1 MTHPRA
7 ARRILAILMASCLA
21 LVAMAGCSPEQDRTS
36 AVIFVNKE
44 RAAHGLRGLAWSDD
58 LGNKAQRWAAV
69 LADRGTLAHSVLSDG
84 VAPGW
89 RAIGENVGFGSNVKV
104 VHDGFMSSAVHREAI
119 LNRTYRSIGTGVVER
134 GGRLYVVQVFK
145 A

>member
-1 MTHPRA
+1 MPRPRA

-21 LVAMAGCSPEQDRTS
+21 AVAMVGCTPEQDRTA

-44 RAAHGLRGLAWSDD
+44 RQARGLRGLAWSDD

-69 LADRGTLAHSVLSDG
+69 LADRGTLSHSVLSDG

-89 RAIGENVGFGSNVKV
+89 RAIGENVGYGPNVAA
-104 VHDGFMSSAVHREAI
+104 VHDQFMNSRVHRDAI
-119 LNRTYRSIGTGVVER
+119 LNGTYRAIGTGVAER